1 MKNISLILAVRRNKT
16 AIIYFFWLFLA
27 TVCPNADTHAQSV
40 ERIAAIVNDDIVSAF
55 DLRAR
60 LKVVIATS
68 GIRPSRRIQE
78 KLKQQVL
85 RTLIDE
91 KLQLQEAKRRNI
103 SISKKNIWTA
113 TRLLEKQN
121 KIKPGK
127 FTAFLKERDLPR
139 SAIFNRMR
147 SQIAWTKL
155 IKRRLVPKIT
165 IGDDEIEE
173 ILRRLKEQKGQ
184 SEFRISEIFIS
195 LNNDKRELD
204 TKRFSQRLIDEIKA
218 GANFQAIARQFSAAA
233 SASTG
238 GDLGWLHENVLEKDL
253 ALTVK
258 NMKKGE
264 IYGPIRT
271 QNGFQIYRLVN
282 KRKILEAPPGDAIV
296 DLHRITLSISK
307 KNYENDYLK
316 QMKKAKHISENTFG
330 CEEMEKI
337 ARVSNPKANFVFE
350 KLVLKNLNNPL
361 RSIIQDLKIQRASK
375 PLITTEGIS
384 VYMVCQ
390 KTLPLTYLPSKK
402 IIRKRLMRQKLSVLV
417 RRYMRDLRS
426 AAVINIRI

>member
-1 MKNISLILAVRRNKT
+1 MKNVSLILAMKGKKA
-16 AIIYFFWLFLA
+16 AIIFFWLLSV
-27 TVCPNADTHAQSV
+27 TIYPNADIHAQNV

-60 LKVVIATS
+60 LKVVMATS

-85 RTLIDE
+85 RRLIDE

-103 SISKKNIWTA
+103 SISKKNIWMA

-121 KIKPGK
+121 KIKPGN
-127 FTAFLKERDLPR
+127 FTTFLKERGLPR
-139 SAIFNRMR
+139 SAIFYRMR

-165 IGDDEIEE
+165 IGDEE
-173 ILRRLKEQKGQ
+173 INEILQRLKEQKGQ
-184 SEFRISEIFIS
+184 LEFRISEIFIS
-195 LNNDKRELD
+195 LNNEKRALD
-204 TKRFSQRLIDEIKA
+204 TKNFSQRLMDEIKA

-238 GDLGWLHENVLEKDL
+238 GDLGWLHESVLENDL
-253 ALTVK
+253 ALNVK
-258 NMKKGE
+258 NMRQGE
-264 IYGPIRT
+264 IYGPLRT

-282 KRKILEAPPGDAIV
+282 RRKILETPPGDAIV
-296 DLHRITLSISK
+296 DLRRITLPISK
-307 KNYENDYLK
+307 TDYGNNFLK
-316 QMKKAKHISENTFG
+316 KMKKAKYISENTFS
-330 CEEMEKI
+330 CEEMERIGKI
-337 ARVSNPKANFVFE
+337 SDPKGNSVIG
-350 KLVLKNLNNPL
+350 KVVLKNLKNPL

-375 PLITTEGIS
+375 PLITTDGIAI
-384 VYMVCQ
+384 YMVCQ
-390 KTLPLTYLPSKK
+390 KTLPPTKLPSEK
-402 IIRKRLMRQKLSVLV
+402 IIRNRLMQKKLSVLV

-426 AAVINIRI
+426 AAVINIRM

>member
-1 MKNISLILAVRRNKT
+1 MKNISLILAMKGKKA
-16 AIIYFFWLFLA
+16 AIIFFWLLSV
-27 TVCPNADTHAQSV
+27 TIYPNADIHAQNV

-60 LKVVIATS
+60 LKVVMATS

-85 RTLIDE
+85 RRLIDE

-103 SISKKNIWTA
+103 SISKRNIWTA

-121 KIKPGK
+121 KIKPGN
-127 FTAFLKERDLPR
+127 FTTFLKERGLPR

-165 IGDDEIEE
+165 IGDEE
-173 ILRRLKEQKGQ
+173 INEILQRLKEQKGQ
-184 SEFRISEIFIS
+184 LEFRISEIFIS
-195 LNNDKRELD
+195 LNNEKRALD
-204 TKRFSQRLIDEIKA
+204 TKNFSQRLMDEIKA

-238 GDLGWLHENVLEKDL
+238 GDLGWLHESVLENDL
-253 ALTVK
+253 ALNVK
-258 NMKKGE
+258 NMRQGE
-264 IYGPIRT
+264 IYGPLRT

-282 KRKILEAPPGDAIV
+282 RRKILETPPGDAIV
-296 DLHRITLSISK
+296 DLRRITLPISK
-307 KNYENDYLK
+307 TDYGNNFLK
-316 QMKKAKHISENTFG
+316 KMKKAKYISENTFS
-330 CEEMEKI
+330 CEEMERIGKI
-337 ARVSNPKANFVFE
+337 SDPKGNSVIG
-350 KLVLKNLNNPL
+350 KVVLKNLKNPL

-375 PLITTEGIS
+375 PLITTDGIAI
-384 VYMVCQ
+384 YMVCQ
-390 KTLPLTYLPSKK
+390 KTLPPTKLPSEK
-402 IIRKRLMRQKLSVLV
+402 IIRNRLMQKKLSVLV

-426 AAVINIRI
+426 AAVINIRM

>member
-1 MKNISLILAVRRNKT
+1 MKNISLILAMKGKKA
-16 AIIYFFWLFLA
+16 AIIFFWLLLV
-27 TVCPNADTHAQSV
+27 TIYPNADIHAQNV

-60 LKVVIATS
+60 LKVVMATS

-85 RTLIDE
+85 RRLIDE

-103 SISKKNIWTA
+103 SISKRNIWTA

-121 KIKPGK
+121 KIKPGN
-127 FTAFLKERDLPR
+127 FTTFLKERGLPR

-165 IGDDEIEE
+165 IGDEE
-173 ILRRLKEQKGQ
+173 INEILQRLKEQKGQ
-184 SEFRISEIFIS
+184 LEFRISEIFIS
-195 LNNDKRELD
+195 LNNEKRALD
-204 TKRFSQRLIDEIKA
+204 TKNFSQRLMDEIKA

-238 GDLGWLHENVLEKDL
+238 GDLGWLHESVLENDL
-253 ALTVK
+253 ALNVK
-258 NMKKGE
+258 NMRQGE
-264 IYGPIRT
+264 IYGPLRT

-282 KRKILEAPPGDAIV
+282 RRKILETPPGDAIV
-296 DLHRITLSISK
+296 DLRRITLPISK
-307 KNYENDYLK
+307 TNYGNNFLK
-316 QMKKAKHISENTFG
+316 KMKKAKYISENTFS
-330 CEEMEKI
+330 CEEMERIGKI
-337 ARVSNPKANFVFE
+337 SDPKGNSVIG
-350 KLVLKNLNNPL
+350 KVVLKNLKNPL

-375 PLITTEGIS
+375 PLITTDGIAI
-384 VYMVCQ
+384 YMVCQ
-390 KTLPLTYLPSKK
+390 KTLPPTKLPSEK
-402 IIRKRLMRQKLSVLV
+402 IIRNRLMQKKLSVLV

-426 AAVINIRI
+426 AAVINIRM

>member
-1 MKNISLILAVRRNKT
+1 MKNVSLILAMKGKKA
-16 AIIYFFWLFLA
+16 AIIFFWLLSV
-27 TVCPNADTHAQSV
+27 TIYPNADIHAQNV

-60 LKVVIATS
+60 LKVVMATS

-85 RTLIDE
+85 RRLIDE

-103 SISKKNIWTA
+103 SISKRNIWTA

-121 KIKPGK
+121 KIKPGN
-127 FTAFLKERDLPR
+127 FTTFLKERGLPR
-139 SAIFNRMR
+139 SAIFYRMR

-165 IGDDEIEE
+165 IGDEE
-173 ILRRLKEQKGQ
+173 INEILQRLKEQKGQ
-184 SEFRISEIFIS
+184 LEFRISEIFIS
-195 LNNDKRELD
+195 LNNEKRALD
-204 TKRFSQRLIDEIKA
+204 TKNFSQRLMDEIKA

-238 GDLGWLHENVLEKDL
+238 GDLGWLHESVLENDL
-253 ALTVK
+253 ALNVK
-258 NMKKGE
+258 NMRQGE
-264 IYGPIRT
+264 IYGPLRT

-282 KRKILEAPPGDAIV
+282 RRKILETPPGDAIV
-296 DLHRITLSISK
+296 DLRRITLPISK
-307 KNYENDYLK
+307 TDYGNNFLK
-316 QMKKAKHISENTFG
+316 KMKKAKYISENTFS
-330 CEEMEKI
+330 CEEMERIGKI
-337 ARVSNPKANFVFE
+337 SDPKGNSVIG
-350 KLVLKNLNNPL
+350 KVVLKNLKNPL

-375 PLITTEGIS
+375 PLITTDGIAI
-384 VYMVCQ
+384 YMVCQ
-390 KTLPLTYLPSKK
+390 KTLPPTKLPSEK
-402 IIRKRLMRQKLSVLV
+402 IIRNRLMQKKLSVLV

-426 AAVINIRI
+426 AAVINIRM

>member
-1 MKNISLILAVRRNKT
+1 MKNVSLILAMKGKKA
-16 AIIYFFWLFLA
+16 AIIFFWLLSV
-27 TVCPNADTHAQSV
+27 TIYPNADIHAQNV

-60 LKVVIATS
+60 LKVVMATS

-85 RTLIDE
+85 RRLIDE

-103 SISKKNIWTA
+103 SISKRNIWTA

-121 KIKPGK
+121 KIKPGN
-127 FTAFLKERDLPR
+127 FTTFLKERGLPR
-139 SAIFNRMR
+139 SAIFYRMR

-165 IGDDEIEE
+165 IGDEE
-173 ILRRLKEQKGQ
+173 INEILQRLKEQKGQ
-184 SEFRISEIFIS
+184 LEFRISEIFIS
-195 LNNDKRELD
+195 LNNEKRALD
-204 TKRFSQRLIDEIKA
+204 TKNFSQRLMDEIKA

-238 GDLGWLHENVLEKDL
+238 GDLGWLHESVLENDL
-253 ALTVK
+253 ALNVK
-258 NMKKGE
+258 NMRQGE
-264 IYGPIRT
+264 IYGPLRT

-282 KRKILEAPPGDAIV
+282 KRKILETPPGDAIV
-296 DLHRITLSISK
+296 DLRRITLPISK
-307 KNYENDYLK
+307 TDYGNNFLK
-316 QMKKAKHISENTFG
+316 KMKKAKYISENTFS
-330 CEEMEKI
+330 CEEMERIGKI
-337 ARVSNPKANFVFE
+337 SDPKGNSVIG
-350 KLVLKNLNNPL
+350 KVVLKNLKNPL

-375 PLITTEGIS
+375 PLITTDGIAI
-384 VYMVCQ
+384 YMVCQ
-390 KTLPLTYLPSKK
+390 KTLPPTKLPSEK
-402 IIRKRLMRQKLSVLV
+402 IIRNRLMQKKLSVLV

-426 AAVINIRI
+426 AAVINIRM

>member
-1 MKNISLILAVRRNKT
+1 MKNVSLILAMKGKKA
-16 AIIYFFWLFLA
+16 AIIFFWLLSV
-27 TVCPNADTHAQSV
+27 TIYPNADIHAQNV

-60 LKVVIATS
+60 LKVVMATS

-85 RTLIDE
+85 RRLIDE

-103 SISKKNIWTA
+103 SISKKNIWMA

-121 KIKPGK
+121 KIKPGN
-127 FTAFLKERDLPR
+127 FTTFLKERGLPR

-165 IGDDEIEE
+165 IGDEE
-173 ILRRLKEQKGQ
+173 INEILQRLKEQKGQ
-184 SEFRISEIFIS
+184 LEFRISEIFIS
-195 LNNDKRELD
+195 LNNEKRALD
-204 TKRFSQRLIDEIKA
+204 TKKFSQRLMDEIKA

-238 GDLGWLHENVLEKDL
+238 GDLGWLHESVLENDL
-253 ALTVK
+253 AINVK
-258 NMKKGE
+258 NMRQGE
-264 IYGPIRT
+264 IYGPLRT

-282 KRKILEAPPGDAIV
+282 KRKILETPPGDAIV
-296 DLHRITLSISK
+296 DLRRITLPISK
-307 KNYENDYLK
+307 TDYGNNFLK
-316 QMKKAKHISENTFG
+316 KMKKAKYISENTFS
-330 CEEMEKI
+330 CEEMERIGKI
-337 ARVSNPKANFVFE
+337 SDPKGNSVIG
-350 KLVLKNLNNPL
+350 KVVLKNLKNPL

-375 PLITTEGIS
+375 PLITTDGIAI
-384 VYMVCQ
+384 YMVCQ
-390 KTLPLTYLPSKK
+390 KTLPPTKLPSEK
-402 IIRKRLMRQKLSVLV
+402 IIRNRLMQKKLSVLV

-426 AAVINIRI
+426 AAVINIRM